1 MKQKNSFIKE
11 QNLSAFNRYTIFIL
25 FFVLIIF
32 LFLPETFAQSFMEDL
47 FSGKLISSEPGVWA
61 IYKITD
67 KTTHTSLIL
76 RQAITG
82 IEKIDE
88 KTTGIWLESE
98 IIPLEGFPSVYRV
111 LISYDSNGKEKIH
124 KIVVREGAD
133 TPQNIDAST
142 LPDADT
148 NEDKSSKKKL
158 IGEEEVQYENGKIKA
173 KHYKIEENNKSK
185 EVWLND
191 EVKPLGLVKLSTNE
205 GDMILIKF
213 GKGGDESK
221 SALDLPAQKNISP
234 NSQKLQVDVST
245 TNN

>member
-11 QNLSAFNRYTIFIL
+11 QNLSPFNRYTIFIL

-98 IIPLEGFPSVYRV
+98 IIPLEGF
-111 LISYDSNGKEKIH
+111 
-124 KIVVREGAD
+124 
-133 TPQNIDAST
+133 
-142 LPDADT
+142 
-148 NEDKSSKKKL
+148 SS
-158 IGEEEVQYENGKIKA
+158 IFSMPVIA
-173 KHYKIEENNKSK
+173 C
-185 EVWLND
+185 LN
-191 EVKPLGLVKLSTNE
+191 
-205 GDMILIKF
+205 MR
-213 GKGGDESK
+213 
-221 SALDLPAQKNISP
+221 
-234 NSQKLQVDVST
+234 DV
-245 TNN
+245 